1 MLTKGDRREISLRF
15 ITVNPQKPF
24 RALSP
29 LRYQHMKDSNKK
41 IPSLSHPLGNSVTF
55 LQNVL
60 LECLRLMS
68 ENIFLE
74 LGIIYLRPS
83 NFSNVSIYPEA
94 FILEHVRQDLVTK
107 GNVTKRIK
115 HL

>member
-1 MLTKGDRREISLRF
+1 
-15 ITVNPQKPF
+15 
-24 RALSP
+24 
-29 LRYQHMKDSNKK
+29 MKDSNKK

-74 LGIIYLRPS
+74 LGIIYLQPS
-83 NFSNVSIYPEA
+83 NFSNVSIYPEEL
-94 FILEHVRQDLVTK
+94 LEHVRQDLVTK